1 MQSQNIDRIHSLDNL
16 RAVLMFMGIVLHS
29 AVPYMQTDAPPRFWP
44 YQDATRSQF
53 FDILYF
59 YIHAFRM
66 PLFFVLAGFFA
77 RMVFT
82 RYGASGFLRHRAL
95 RRGIPIVVFLP
106 PLYAYIRYETLR
118 HHPEAGEYRL
128 VLLHLWFIYYLL
140 GYSILASLLGTASLR
155 WDAAFARFWQGPWR
169 WPGLVGATAVLLST
183 QFGAG
188 FDPDF
193 ELAPKP
199 SILLCYAFLYSV
211 GWFLYPLRDTLATW
225 QRFAGWQVAGAS
237 LLLVAYLPLAVILY
251 AAFEKVPEP
260 PQPTHAIATILAAAM
275 TWLFIFGITGLFLRF
290 AASRSPILS
299 YLAGSAYW
307 VYLAHAF
314 AVVAISI
321 ALKSVAWPLA
331 LKFGVTVA
339 GTTVVSLLTY
349 ELAVRRAPWGWIFG
363 APRTAPP
370 V

>member
-1 MQSQNIDRIHSLDNL
+1 
-16 RAVLMFMGIVLHS
+16 MFLGIVLHS
-29 AVPYMQTDAPPRFWP
+29 AVPYMQSDAPPQFWP
-44 YQDATRSQF
+44 YQEATRSQY
-53 FDILYF
+53 FDLIYF

-82 RYGASGFLRHRAL
+82 RYGATVFLRHRAL
-95 RRGIPIVVFLP
+95 RLGIPLVVFLP
-106 PLYAYIRYETLR
+106 PLYAHIRYQTLQQY
-118 HHPEAGEYRL
+118 PELAEYRI
-128 VLLHLWFIYYLL
+128 VTLHLWFIYYLL
-140 GYSILASLLGTASLR
+140 GYSILASLLGRASLR
-155 WDAAFARFWQGPWR
+155 WDAGFARFWQSHWR
-169 WPGLVGATAVLLST
+169 WPGLVGVTAVVLST

-199 SILLCYAFLYSV
+199 SILLCYALLYSV

-237 LLLVAYLPLAVILY
+237 LLVFAYLPLAVSLY
-251 AAFEKVPEP
+251 AVFGKTPAP
-260 PQPTHAIATILAAAM
+260 PQPTHAIATVLAATM
-275 TWLFIFGITGLFLRF
+275 TWLFIFGVTGLFLRF
-290 AASRSPILS
+290 AAWRSPILS

-307 VYLAHAF
+307 VYLAHIF
-314 AVVAISI
+314 AVVAISVG
-321 ALKSVAWPLA
+321 LKSIPWPLA
-331 LKFGVTVA
+331 VKFGVTVA
-339 GTTVVSLLTY
+339 GVTVVSLLTY

-363 APRTAPP
+363 APRAASQ